1 MATALA
7 EADTVGAT
15 IDVHV
20 PDTDPVD
27 QSTVAPEAPEAAEAP
42 QAVQPTST
50 PEALPWVKHRPR
62 YVVAAFSATYLLCVA
77 VPQLNWSG
85 SEGLAPGRGPCATLH
100 SNDNGFDSVVGC
112 LELQQIISCLLNFRT
127 GLSSF
132 TIGSKL

>member
-1 MATALA
+1 MGA
-7 EADTVGAT
+7 AT
-15 IDVHV
+15 IDVHA
-20 PDTDPVD
+20 PDSDPSTATDV
-27 QSTVAPEAPEAAEAP
+27 APEAAEAA

-50 PEALPWVKHRPR
+50 PEALPWVKHRAR

-77 VPQLNWSG
+77 APQLKWSG
-85 SEGLAPGRGPCATLH
+85 SEGSAPGRGPCATLH